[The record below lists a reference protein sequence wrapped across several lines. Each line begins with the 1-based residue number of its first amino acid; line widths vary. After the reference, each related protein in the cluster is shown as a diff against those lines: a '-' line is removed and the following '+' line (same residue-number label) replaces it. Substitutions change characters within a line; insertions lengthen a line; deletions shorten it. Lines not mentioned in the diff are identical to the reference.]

1 MATTSATTS
10 VLPFQSDERPSSL
23 LSASALVGPATAFVS
38 IGLLVPMAI
47 LLRYS
52 FNRFDPRRMM
62 IETFSLD
69 NYVKFFADPYYTG
82 VLWTTLRV
90 AALCTLACLIMGLP
104 LAYVLARTE
113 SRFKNVMIML
123 VVLPLFVGN
132 AVRAAGWMTLFGTK
146 GFLNV
151 SLMKFGI
158 IIEPLQLMFTEGAVV
173 AGIIAVNLPYMVLTL
188 QSVIEGINRNV
199 EEAAFSLGAGPVTMF
214 RRVLLPLSLPGI
226 LAGTILTF
234 ILGMNAYATPVLL
247 GGPKFKMMGPLVY
260 GQFQLNNWPFG
271 ASVAFVLMAA
281 TLGLTAT
288 ANILVQRRFRR

>member
-1 MATTSATTS
+1 MVATGPAQ
-10 VLPFQSDERPSSL
+10 LQSDEGPSSL
-23 LSASALVGPATAFVS
+23 LSAAALVGPATAFVTV
-38 IGLLVPMAI
+38 GLLLPLLI

-52 FNRFDPRRMM
+52 FNKLGPRRVM
-62 IETFSLD
+62 IETFSPD

-90 AALCTLACLIMGLP
+90 AALCTLVCLVMALP
-104 LAYVLARTE
+104 LAYVLARTQ
-113 SRFKNVMIML
+113 SRFKNVLIML
-123 VVLPLFVGN
+123 VVLPLFIGN
-132 AVRAAGWMTLFGTK
+132 AVRAAGWMTVFGAK

-151 SLMKFGI
+151 TLMQLGVI
-158 IIEPLQLMFTEGAVV
+158 TEPLQLMYTEGAVV
-173 AGIIAVNLPYMVLTL
+173 VGIIAVNLPYMVLTL

-247 GGPKFKMMGPLVY
+247 GGPKFKMMGPLIY

-271 ASVAFVLMAA
+271 ASVAFILMTA
-281 TLGLTAT
+281 TLALTAT

>member
-1 MATTSATTS
+1 MTAASATS
-10 VLPFQSDERPSSL
+10 FHADERPSSL
-23 LSASALVGPATAFVS
+23 LSASALVGPATAFVTL
-38 IGLLVPMAI
+38 GLLAPMAI

-62 IETFSLD
+62 IETFSFD

-90 AALCTLACLIMGLP
+90 AALCTVACLIMGLP
-104 LAYVLARTE
+104 LAYVLARTQ

-132 AVRAAGWMTLFGTK
+132 AVRAAGWMTLFGSK

-151 SLMKFGI
+151 TLMQLGI
-158 IIEPLQLMFTEGAVV
+158 ITAPLQMMFTEGAVV

-188 QSVIEGINRNV
+188 QSVIEGVNRNV
-199 EEAAFSLGAGPVTMF
+199 EEAAFSLGAGPATMF

-271 ASVAFVLMAA
+271 ASAAFILMTA
-281 TLGLTAT
+281 TLGLTAA
-288 ANILVQRRFRR
+288 ANILIQRRFRR

>member
-1 MATTSATTS
+1 MAATS
-10 VLPFQSDERPSSL
+10 VAQFQSDERPTSL
-23 LSASALVGPATAFVS
+23 LSATTLLGPATVFVAA
-38 IGLLVPMAI
+38 GLLVPLAI
-47 LLRYS
+47 LFRYS
-52 FNRFDPRRMM
+52 FNSFEPRRMM
-62 IETFSLD
+62 VETFTLD
-69 NYVKFFADPYYTG
+69 NYVKFFSDPYYTG

-90 AALCTLACLIMGLP
+90 AALCTIVCLAMGLP
-104 LAYVLARTE
+104 LAYVLARTQ
-113 SRFKNVMIML
+113 SRFKNVLIML

-132 AVRAAGWMTLFGTK
+132 AVRAAGWMTIFGSR

-151 SLMKFGI
+151 TLMQLGI
-158 IIEPLQLMFTEGAVV
+158 VGEPLQIMFTEGAVV

-199 EEAAFSLGAGPVTMF
+199 EEAAFSLGAGPATMF

-271 ASVAFVLMAA
+271 ASVAFVLMTA